1 MRRLSALCVLLIAG
15 AVLGAC
21 SSNKAAA
28 PASPTGTGTALP
40 TPSASPPSVV
50 TATATLAHVPTGTVT
65 MQWSATTRELTV
77 TVTMTGLGPNS
88 THPAHIHSGTC
99 ANTGGVLYPLNPV
112 VADASGDA
120 TATTTVSPVANG
132 IPATGWAVNV
142 HTGPGLTP
150 ADQYRSIGCVDVA
163 NPSHADSF
171 TGSLLPQP
179 GPGNDV
185 TGTATVVLDTVAHT
199 LGVSLTVQGLDPNTE
214 HPAHIHLGS
223 CEFQGPVIFP
233 LPDLKSD
240 ASGSASVTATF
251 TGVTATAIPAPGP
264 ETAPS
269 VTPTTTPS
277 VTATASAAAM
287 PPVTVTPSVTA
298 TGYGATSTATASVPG
313 WYVNVH
319 NTTAL
324 TTQVGFTPLSCGDVM
339 VSP

>member
-1 MRRLSALCVLLIAG
+1 MRRLSVLCILVIAS

-28 PASPTGTGTALP
+28 PSSPTGTGTALP

-50 TATATLAHVPTGTVT
+50 TATATLAHVPTGTAT
-65 MQWSATTRELTV
+65 MQWSPTTKTLTV
-77 TVTMTGLGPNS
+77 VVSLTGLGPSS

-99 ANTGGVLYPLNPV
+99 ANTGGILYPLNPV

-120 TATTTVSPVANG
+120 TTTTTVSAVANG

-150 ADQYRSIGCVDVA
+150 ADQFRSIGCVDVA

-240 ASGSASVTATF
+240 AGGSASVTATF

-269 VTPTTTPS
+269 VTATPTPT
-277 VTATASAAAM
+277 
-287 PPVTVTPSVTA
+287 VTA
-298 TGYGATSTATASVPG
+298 TGHGATSTATASPPG

-324 TTQVGFTPLSCGDVM
+324 TTQVGFTPLSCGDVV

>member
-233 LPDLKSD
+233 
-240 ASGSASVTATF
+240 
-251 TGVTATAIPAPGP
+251 APGP